1 MINRI
6 KNRTFAKTITKL
18 YTMNNTTII
27 LGNGF
32 DIDLGWKTSYRNIF
46 THPILTNPLF
56 RYGGSSYVKNLVD
69 GECWSD
75 FEGYLRKC
83 VEELDDTKVKELNF
97 FWILCRN
104 NILNYFNY
112 QSNQSYIYQTNQNSC
127 AYHFIT
133 HIVDNQIFSFNY
145 TNPFKKLGLADFP
158 IDFVH
163 GKLEGAFNGSEIK
176 VGIDNS
182 VVNPIIKN
190 EMIAPLVKS
199 SGSDAVYRMLSSI
212 KETDTL
218 IIYGH
223 SLGITDSDYFKPI
236 FESMI
241 DSTIANK
248 NVYLVTRDASCIT
261 TIAEH
266 MADYGINYD
275 KLHLSNNSFHHVFTC
290 EGADSKK
297 FKEMMKML

>member
-1 MINRI
+1 
-6 KNRTFAKTITKL
+6 
-18 YTMNNTTII
+18 MNNTTII

-32 DIDLGWKTSYRNIF
+32 DMDLGWKTSYRDIF

-56 RYGGSSYVKNLVD
+56 RYSGSSYVKNLVD
-69 GECWSD
+69 GENWSD
-75 FEGYLRKC
+75 FEEYLREC
-83 VEELDDTKVKELNF
+83 VEKLDNTRIKELNF

-112 QSNQSYIYQTNQNSC
+112 SSNQEYIYQTNKSSC

-133 HIVDNQIFSFNY
+133 HVVNNHVFSFNY
-145 TNPFKKLGLADFP
+145 TNPFKKLGLIDLT
-158 IDFVH
+158 IDFIH

-176 VGIDNS
+176 VGIDNG
-182 VVNPIIKN
+182 VVNPLVRD

-199 SGSDAVYRMLSSI
+199 AGGDVVYRMLLAI
-212 KETDTL
+212 KEADAI

-236 FESMI
+236 FEFMI
-241 DSTIANK
+241 DGTIGNK
-248 NVYLVTRDASCIT
+248 DVYIVTRDAGCIPM
-261 TIAEH
+261 IAEH

-275 KLHLSNNSFHHVFTC
+275 KLLLSNNSFHHVFTC
-290 EGADSKK
+290 EGADSKE
-297 FKEMMKML
+297 FKEMMKLL

>member
-1 MINRI
+1 
-6 KNRTFAKTITKL
+6 
-18 YTMNNTTII
+18 MNNTTII

-199 SGSDAVYRMLSSI
+199 SGEELDDTKV
-212 KETDTL
+212 KEL
-218 IIYGH
+218 NFFWILCRNNI
-223 SLGITDSDYFKPI
+223 LNYFKPI

-290 EGADSKK
+290 EGTDSKK